1 MYAGE
6 TADQMVKMSLQGIE
20 VVANISLQAGEIA
33 TRSLAAALYQ
43 VLTDQKKVK
52 GKTRLENLLKDN
64 KELSIFAIKEK
75 DLKMFME
82 EAKKYGVLY
91 CVITEKVNKTGIVE
105 IMAKEEDKQKIDRI
119 IDKLDIATIDTE
131 AIKEAIQAQ
140 RNGKPT
146 VIENVRPMT
155 DSEKVKLYKDMGFLA
170 EEPEKGAPQLEMNST
185 KLKDKFKRKSVRE
198 ELKEIRREVEKN
210 KINTRSRGKKKNK
223 KKVR

>member
-64 KELSIFAIKEK
+64 KELSIFAIQEK
-75 DLKMFME
+75 DLKLFME

-91 CVITEKVNKTGIVE
+91 CVITEKANKTGIVE
-105 IMAKEEDKQKIDRI
+105 IMAKEDDKQKIDRI
-119 IDKLDIATIDTE
+119 IDKLDIATIDTD
-131 AIKEAIQAQ
+131 AIREAIQAQ
-140 RNGKPT
+140 RDGKPT
-146 VIENVRPMT
+146 VIESVKPMT
-155 DSEKVKLYKDMGFLA
+155 DVQKVQLYKDMGFPK
-170 EEPEKGAPQLEMNST
+170 EEPEKVAPQLEMNST

-198 ELKEIRREVEKN
+198 ELKEIRREMEKK
-210 KINTRSRGKKKNK
+210 KINTRSKSKKKNK

>member
-20 VVANISLQAGEIA
+20 VVANISLKAGEIA
-33 TRSLAAALYQ
+33 TRSLAVALYQ

-75 DLKMFME
+75 DLKLFME

-91 CVITEKVNKTGIVE
+91 CVITEKNNKTGIVE
-105 IMAKEEDKQKIDRI
+105 IMAKEEDKAKISRI

-131 AIKEAIQAQ
+131 AIREAINAQ
-140 RNGKPT
+140 RNGKP
-146 VIENVRPMT
+146 ILLDNVKPIN
-155 DSEKVKLYKDMGFLA
+155 DEEKIKLYKDVGFIT
-170 EEPEKGAPQLEMNST
+170 EEPEKVAPPFEKNST

-198 ELKEIRREVEKN
+198 ELRSIKGEVEKYKVN
-210 KINTRSRGKKKNK
+210 MRNRDKKKSK